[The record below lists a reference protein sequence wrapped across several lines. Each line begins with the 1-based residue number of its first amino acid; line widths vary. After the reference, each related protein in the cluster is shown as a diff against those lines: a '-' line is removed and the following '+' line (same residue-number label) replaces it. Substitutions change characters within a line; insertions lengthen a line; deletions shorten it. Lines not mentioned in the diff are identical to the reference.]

1 MAYYIKKLVESF
13 HGYTYE
19 MAGMIAA
26 FFDDPCEA
34 RACAEHIVQQ
44 LHKPVE
50 VNGTSLVIVL

>member
-1 MAYYIKKLVESF
+1 MVHHIKTLVESF

-26 FFDDPCEA
+26 FFDDPYEA
-34 RACAEHIVQQ
+34 KACAEHISRQ